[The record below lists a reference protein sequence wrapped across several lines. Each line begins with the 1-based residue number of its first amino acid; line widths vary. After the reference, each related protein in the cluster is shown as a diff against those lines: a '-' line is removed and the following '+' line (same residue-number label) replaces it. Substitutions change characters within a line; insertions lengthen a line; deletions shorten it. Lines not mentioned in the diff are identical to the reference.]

1 MVKYQKFAFDNFI
14 LDEDNQPYVED
25 WENSHIEVEPSVEE
39 TEQIPQEENEEERAE
54 EPVEEIIPEP
64 EPEPELEP
72 EPEPEPEIIEE
83 VITFTEEEVAE
94 KENKARTEGY
104 EAGYQQAKSEQQE
117 EQNRLLSEIN
127 NRLMMLSADMSAQTK
142 EIDNQAISLSQAI
155 IHKLIPVLEKAQAEK
170 LVKAFLEK
178 NFAQFKNENKL
189 AFYFH
194 PEALSYIQ
202 EEIAHLANIHD
213 YEGKISLHKDETM
226 QVSDCRVE
234 WENGGV
240 ERSST
245 KMLDKAD
252 KIFEANISKD

>member
-14 LDEDNQPYVED
+14 LDEDNQPYAED
-25 WENSHIEVEPSVEE
+25 WENSHIAVEIPSEE
-39 TEQIPQEENEEERAE
+39 IESEQIPEEELK
-54 EPVEEIIPEP
+54 VETAQEIVPEP
-64 EPEPELEP
+64 EPVK
-72 EPEPEPEIIEE
+72 EPEPEIIEDI
-83 VITFTEEEVAE
+83 ITFTEEEVAE

-104 EAGYQQAKSEQQE
+104 EAGYQQAKSEQLE

-127 NRLMMLSADMSAQTK
+127 NRLMMLSADMSSQTK
-142 EIDNQAISLSQAI
+142 DVDNQVIALSRDV
-155 IHKLIPVLEKAQAEK
+155 IHKLVPVLAKSQAEK

-194 PEALSYIQ
+194 PQALSFVQ
-202 EEIAHLANIHD
+202 EEIARLANIHD

-226 QVSDCRVE
+226 QLSDCRVE

-240 ERSST
+240 ERNSAQ
-245 KMLDKAD
+245 MLNKAD
-252 KIFEANISKD
+252 KIFEANTSKD

>member
-1 MVKYQKFAFDNFI
+1 MAKYQKFAFDNFI
-14 LDEDNQPYVED
+14 VDEDNQPYAED
-25 WENSHIEVEPSVEE
+25 WENSHIAVDIPSEE
-39 TEQIPQEENEEERAE
+39 IESEQIPEEELK
-54 EPVEEIIPEP
+54 VETAQEIVPEP
-64 EPEPELEP
+64 EPET
-72 EPEPEPEIIEE
+72 EPEPEIIEDI
-83 VITFTEEEVAE
+83 ITFTEEEVAE

-104 EAGYQQAKSEQQE
+104 EAGYQQAKSEQLE

-142 EIDNQAISLSQAI
+142 DVDNQVVALSRDV
-155 IHKLIPVLEKAQAEK
+155 IHKLVPVLAKSQAEK
-170 LVKAFLEK
+170 LVKTFLEK

-194 PEALSYIQ
+194 PQALSFVQ
-202 EEIAHLANIHD
+202 EEIARLANIHD

-226 QVSDCRVE
+226 QLSDCRVE

-240 ERSST
+240 ERNST
-245 KMLDKAD
+245 QMLNKAD

>member
-14 LDEDNQPYVED
+14 LDEDNQPYAED
-25 WENSHIEVEPSVEE
+25 WENSHIAVEIPSEE
-39 TEQIPQEENEEERAE
+39 IESEQIPEEELK
-54 EPVEEIIPEP
+54 VETAQEIVPEP
-64 EPEPELEP
+64 EPEK
-72 EPEPEPEIIEE
+72 EPEPEIIEDI
-83 VITFTEEEVAE
+83 ITFTEEEVAE

-104 EAGYQQAKSEQQE
+104 EAGYQKAKSEQLE

-127 NRLMMLSADMSAQTK
+127 NRLMMLSADMSSQTK
-142 EIDNQAISLSQAI
+142 DVDNQVIALSRDV
-155 IHKLIPVLEKAQAEK
+155 IHKLVPVLAKSQAEK

-194 PEALSYIQ
+194 PQALSFVQ
-202 EEIAHLANIHD
+202 EEIARLANIHD

-226 QVSDCRVE
+226 QLSDCRVE

-240 ERSST
+240 ERNSAQ
-245 KMLDKAD
+245 MLNKAD
-252 KIFEANISKD
+252 KIFEANTSKD